1 MKLNVLQKAS
11 QGANSNL
18 LVPHYH
24 YHYRYCYSYRYYYYH
39 YYYC

>member
-24 YHYRYCYSYRYYYYH
+24 YRYCYIYPYHYYH